1 MRRGDLVTIAVSGD
15 YGKPRPAVV
24 MQDDAFAE
32 LPSVTVLPITSDV
45 HEEHAIR
52 ITVEPDDSNSL
63 RKPSQIIVDR
73 AVTVPRGKV
82 GTVFGRLDHRTL
94 SVVDVALARFLGL
107 GERVA

>member
-1 MRRGDLVTIAVSGD
+1 MRVNAETLIVPPATIALLSSVKSGES
-15 YGKPRPAVV
+15 PLLPAVPC
-24 MQDDAFAE
+24 A
-32 LPSVTVLPITSDV
+32 
-45 HEEHAIR
+45 

-63 RKPSQIIVDR
+63 RKPSQIMVDR